1 MCAVCEMR
9 DVAAGGLRRLGLI
22 PIVLAVL
29 AAFSVT
35 ADHAEAR
42 PVSKHVEA
50 LGAKKPLTITA
61 EGASIV
67 LTPAKRPWTDEETGE
82 KDEIDAVD
90 VTVTLPGLA
99 AYRVPDDEWRS
110 DAYGHWLSIG
120 RLSKNGPVAAIVE
133 GYSGGAHCCA
143 TFQLVTAIGGK
154 AITLTLP
161 PQDGEPGGRFPADID
176 KDGTVDFS
184 RQDDSFRYAFASGA
198 GSWSPPQIWNLRDAA
213 MVDVSAEPRF
223 ARVWQDYARV
233 TLKACKSDKYE
244 RNGACAAYA
253 AAMARL
259 GKAEE
264 GILTA
269 SKLADTDL
277 MFLPES
283 CKVAYVDDMCPEGQE
298 ITFTAF
304 EPALRWFLGENGY
317 TPKP

>member
-9 DVAAGGLRRLGLI
+9 NVAASGLRRLGVVPMI
-22 PIVLAVL
+22 LAVL
-29 AAFSVT
+29 AAFSVS
-35 ADHAEAR
+35 ADRAEAR

-50 LGAKKPLTITA
+50 LGAKKPIALKA
-61 EGASIV
+61 EGAAV
-67 LTPAKRPWTDEETGE
+67 TLTPVKRPWADEETGE

-90 VTVTLPGLA
+90 VSVTLPGLA
-99 AYRVPDDEWRS
+99 PFALPEDEWRT

-120 RLSKNGPVAAIVE
+120 RLSKTGPVAVIVE
-133 GYSGGAHCCA
+133 GYSGGSHCCA

-154 AITLTLP
+154 ATVLTLP
-161 PQDGEPGGRFPADID
+161 PQDGEPGGRFPTDID
-176 KDGTVDFS
+176 KDGMADFS

-198 GSWSPPQIWNLRDAA
+198 GSWSPPQIWNLRGGA

-233 TLKACKSDKYE
+233 TLKACQSDKYE

-253 AAMARL
+253 GAMARL

-264 GILTA
+264 GIATA
-269 SKLADTDL
+269 VRLADKDL
-277 MFLPES
+277 MFLPEG
-283 CKVAYVDDMCPEGQE
+283 CKVAYVEDLCPEGQE
-298 ITFTAF
+298 IAFTAF

-317 TPKP
+317 MR

>member
-1 MCAVCEMR
+1 MR
-9 DVAAGGLRRLGLI
+9 DVAASGLRRLGVL

-35 ADHAEAR
+35 ADRAQAR

-50 LGAKKPLTITA
+50 LGAKKPIVLKA
-61 EGASIV
+61 EGAAVI
-67 LTPAKRPWTDEETGE
+67 LTSVKRPWTDEDTGE

-90 VTVTLPGLA
+90 VSVALPGLA
-99 AYRVPDDEWRS
+99 PFTLPEDEWRN
-110 DAYGHWLSIG
+110 DAHGEWISIG
-120 RLSKNGPVAAIVE
+120 RLSKTGPVAAIVE

-143 TFQLVTAIGGK
+143 TFQVVTAIDGK
-154 AITLTLP
+154 AVTLTLP
-161 PQDGEPGGRFPADID
+161 PQDGEPGGRFPRDID
-176 KDGTVDFS
+176 KDGTVDFA

-198 GSWSPPQIWNLRDAA
+198 GSWSPPRIWNLRGAA

-253 AAMARL
+253 AALTRL
-259 GKAEE
+259 GRAEE
-264 GILTA
+264 GIVTA

-283 CKVAYVDDMCPEGQE
+283 CTVAYIDDVCPEGQE

-304 EPALRWFLGENGY
+304 EPALRWFLDRNGY
-317 TPKP
+317 TR